1 MIARFNAPCFVPG
14 LEQLQARF
22 LTILPRIE
30 RHARIYFR
38 QVVCPGRRTDFI
50 AETQAIAWRWF
61 LMLAQQGKDAT
72 TFPSVLATFAARA
85 AKSGRRVCGHEKAKD
100 AMSAV
105 AQQRHEFHVGK
116 LPDCST
122 LSTNPLNEALIDNT
136 RSTIPDQV
144 QFRCDFP
151 SWVRTHSRRHRRL
164 IHEMALG
171 ERTKTLARRFKMSE
185 GRISQLR
192 RQFHEGWDTFCG
204 ETLDY
209 QPASAV
215 RDAGPAQP

>member
-1 MIARFNAPCFVPG
+1 MIARLNAPCFVPG
-14 LEQLQARF
+14 LEQLHARF
-22 LTILPRIE
+22 LTILPRIA

-38 QVVCPGRRTDFI
+38 QVVCPGKRADLV

-61 LMLAQQGKDAT
+61 IRLAERGKDAT
-72 TFPSVLATFAARA
+72 TFASVLATFAARA
-85 AKSGRRVCGHEKAKD
+85 AKSGRRVCGQEKAKD
-100 AMSAV
+100 IMSVV
-105 AQQRHEFHVGK
+105 AQQRLGFVVGK
-116 LPDCST
+116 LPDHST

-151 SWVRTHSRRHRRL
+151 SWLGTQSRRHRRL

-171 ERTKTLARRFKMSE
+171 ERTKTLARRFKLSE

-192 RQFHEGWDTFCG
+192 RQFREGWDAFCG
-204 ETLDY
+204 ETLDH
-209 QPASAV
+209 QPQ
-215 RDAGPAQP
+215 G